1 MANCEVT
8 KIILQPFHQTQTS
21 SLFVTYAKKT
31 SRSCSATTLCEFV
44 LAETSVDGSYST
56 VKITACLHKLTFC
69 CMPVKFNFFH

>member
-31 SRSCSATTLCEFV
+31 LQIMFSNNFV
-44 LAETSVDGSYST
+44 WVCARWNICGWQLQYSKDYSMFT
-56 VKITACLHKLTFC
+56 QVNFLLHASQ
-69 CMPVKFNFFH
+69 M